1 MSWVSALAAIAE
13 VSEICPL
20 RPDAV
25 RVDAGTQWEL
35 RVHTYRRAPR
45 PSELASILRDG
56 GEALLVAP
64 KLTRSVREQLEC
76 AGWSWADN
84 FGAALRTPAGTW
96 LRTSDA
102 WQQQAALRQRWR
114 ELDEKS
120 STPRGAPA
128 ELDLVRVLVTE
139 PRPQWTQVQLAERL
153 GITQP
158 AVSQAFKRLRSKG
171 LVTTNGSLANVST
184 AIDWWVGHYV
194 LPTASIETHWYS
206 LDDAWATTELL
217 LAEAGPVDV
226 HISGPVAA
234 DVLEPWLPPD
244 RSVIYAPSGGWI
256 PNSLTR
262 VDDASDGVVT
272 IVVVDVDA
280 VAWRDVSDAHA
291 RSPRKTDVT
300 LAHPLQVLW
309 DLKRLP
315 TDDPTRRDEASARLR
330 ARIERDAV
338 GSNG

>member
-1 MSWVSALAAIAE
+1 MSWVSAVAAIEE

-25 RVDAGTQWEL
+25 LVDAGTQWEV
-35 RVHTYRRAPR
+35 RVHKYRRAPR
-45 PSELASILRDG
+45 PNELASMLRDG
-56 GEALLVAP
+56 DEALYVAP
-64 KLTRSVREQLEC
+64 KLTRSVREQLER
-76 AGWSWADN
+76 AGCSWADN

-114 ELDEKS
+114 ELDEKC

-128 ELDLVRVLVTE
+128 ELDLIRVLITE
-139 PRPQWTQVQLAERL
+139 PRRQWTQVELAERL

-158 AVSQAFKRLRSKG
+158 AVSQGLKRLRSKG
-171 LVTTNGSLANVST
+171 LVTPDGSPANVPA
-184 AIDWWVGHYV
+184 AIDWWVGRYV

-217 LAEAGPVDV
+217 LAEADPLDV

-234 DVLEPWLPPD
+234 DVFEPWLPPD

-256 PNSLTR
+256 PKSLTR
-262 VDDASDGVVT
+262 VDAASDAVVT
-272 IVVVDVDA
+272 IIVVDVDA
-280 VAWRDVSDAHA
+280 VAWWDVPDAHA

-338 GSNG
+338 GSNR